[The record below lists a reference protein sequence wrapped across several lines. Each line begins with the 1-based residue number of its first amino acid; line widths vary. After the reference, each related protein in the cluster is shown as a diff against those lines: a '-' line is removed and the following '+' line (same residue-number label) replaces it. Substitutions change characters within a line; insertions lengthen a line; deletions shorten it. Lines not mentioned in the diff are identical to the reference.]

1 MYTQMGGL
9 LVPVV
14 RIRHG
19 EQWRLKVGRLIQLS
33 HGKFGKAR
41 PSLIAALL
49 LVNKMEVGL
58 RSTDWDDE
66 CH

>member
-19 EQWRLKVGRLIQLS
+19 EQWRSVEGWAFNRAV
-33 HGKFGKAR
+33 AR
-41 PSLIAALL
+41 QVRESAAKLNCGIIA
-49 LVNKMEVGL
+49 
-58 RSTDWDDE
+58 
-66 CH
+66 CQ